1 MRGGDARLTGL
12 DIAGWIVDVIDL
24 DLRILFT
31 DVIDLDLDLDLRL
44 VFIRARK
51 GDVSDHSRGDTG

>member
-31 DVIDLDLDLDLRL
+31 DVIDLDLDLRL

-51 GDVSDHSRGDTG
+51 GDVSNHSRGDTG